1 MVTKEKIKPGKIEYS
16 YVFQATHR
24 FARLSPFKA
33 RYIMDAIRF
42 KPVNEALT
50 LLKFTNRRSAAFID
64 KVLRSAIANAIDFGE
79 RKSVT
84 IQVENLI
91 VKTAIAN
98 EGPRLKR
105 WRARSKG
112 IANPIIKRGSHLLI
126 EVGLPKKDAEEVEAG
141 EEISDKIKNT
151 QEELENVKEKLEET
165 VEETTEETKEEVEEK
180 EEVTEETSETTEEAE
195 AEEKEEK
202 PKAKKTTAKSKSS
215 EDKPKTEKKKPA
227 TKKKTETKKK
237 EEK

>member
-1 MVTKEKIKPGKIEYS
+1 
-16 YVFQATHR
+16 
-24 FARLSPFKA
+24 
-33 RYIMDAIRF
+33 MDAIRF

-50 LLKFTNRRSAAFID
+50 LLKFTNRRSAVLID

-84 IQVENLI
+84 IPVESLI
-91 VKTAIAN
+91 VKTAIGN

-112 IANPIIKRGSHLLI
+112 MANPIIKRGSHLFI

-141 EEISDKIKNT
+141 EELSDKIKGT
-151 QEELENVKEKLEET
+151 GEELDKVKEKLEET
-165 VEETTEETKEEVEEK
+165 AETSVEETTAEETTEESVDENVEEK
-180 EEVTEETSETTEEAE
+180 AETKQKRKT
-195 AEEKEEK
+195 EEK
-202 PKAKKTTAKSKSS
+202 PKAKKPAAKKKTEDKS
-215 EDKPKTEKKKPA
+215 DKPKT
-227 TKKKTETKKK
+227 TKKKATAKKSETKNK

>member
-16 YVFQATHR
+16 YVFQALHR
-24 FARLSPFKA
+24 FARLSPFKG

-50 LLKFTNRRSAAFID
+50 ILKFTNRRSAAFID

-84 IQVENLI
+84 IPVEKLI

-112 IANPIIKRGSHLLI
+112 IANPIIKRGSHLFI
-126 EVGLPKKDAEEVEAG
+126 EVGLPKGDAEEVEAG
-141 EEISDKIKNT
+141 EELSDKIKST
-151 QEELENVKEKLEET
+151 QAGLENVKEQLEDT
-165 VEETTEETKEEVEEK
+165 LEETTEET
-180 EEVTEETSETTEEAE
+180 SETAEEAE
-195 AEEKEEK
+195 VKEDK
-202 PKAKKTTAKSKSS
+202 PKAKKTPAKSKSS
-215 EDKPKTEKKKPA
+215 EGKPKTANKKPA
-227 TKKKTETKKK
+227 TKKKPETKKK

>member
-1 MVTKEKIKPGKIEYS
+1 MATKEKIKPGKIEYS

-50 LLKFTNRRSAAFID
+50 LLKFTNRRSAVLID

-84 IQVENLI
+84 IPVESLI
-91 VKTAIAN
+91 VKTAIGN

-112 IANPIIKRGSHLLI
+112 MANPIIKRGSHLFI

-141 EEISDKIKNT
+141 EELSDKIKGT
-151 QEELENVKEKLEET
+151 GEELDKVKEKLEET
-165 VEETTEETKEEVEEK
+165 SVEETAEESV
-180 EEVTEETSETTEEAE
+180 EETSDETVEENAETEEK
-195 AEEKEEK
+195 KEEK
-202 PKAKKTTAKSKSS
+202 PKAKKPAAKKKTEDKS
-215 EDKPKTEKKKPA
+215 DKPKT
-227 TKKKTETKKK
+227 TKKKATAKKSETKNK